1 MAVGE
6 TKTLVTEQG
15 LALVVKSCRT
25 NGKGG
30 FGHSKGI
37 EYMKA
42 AATRGMRADERVG
55 AIIS

>member
-37 EYMKA
+37 EYMKC
-42 AATRGMRADERVG
+42 GGGDSGDQRVEDL
-55 AIIS
+55 